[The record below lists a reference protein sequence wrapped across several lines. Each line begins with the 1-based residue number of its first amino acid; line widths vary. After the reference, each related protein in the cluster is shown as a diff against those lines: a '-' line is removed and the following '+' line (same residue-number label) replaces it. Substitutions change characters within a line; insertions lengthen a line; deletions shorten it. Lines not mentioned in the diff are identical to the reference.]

1 MAETNLHRL
10 TIRGDVDAIRK
21 LLESSADVNEPD
33 EVQPSSR
40 GSIRLVLHLRRA
52 SVRKNDWNHG
62 CFDGWMDGRI
72 VRVLMAC
79 DDG

>member
-40 GSIRLVLHLRRA
+40 A
-52 SVRKNDWNHG
+52 
-62 CFDGWMDGRI
+62 
-72 VRVLMAC
+72 
-79 DDG
+79 

>member
-40 GSIRLVLHLRRA
+40 GLCDPLLLHTSSSSSGGMCSIDA
-52 SVRKNDWNHG
+52 AD
-62 CFDGWMDGRI
+62 M
-72 VRVLMAC
+72 
-79 DDG
+79 